1 MQEVKIKRNPKL
13 RDDTDLR
20 QTMLDKIILEKED
33 LVTINELLLAIRRL
47 QKVSHDTKLQTI
59 VQVLD
64 QDKDGCIDI
73 NTALKVIELLG
84 RENVKISP
92 QQMADITKLLEA
104 EQKVEEDIQKTKQ
117 EKRAAEELQELKE
130 KSSSSPDKP

>member
-1 MQEVKIKRNPKL
+1 M
-13 RDDTDLR
+13 
-20 QTMLDKIILEKED
+20 
-33 LVTINELLLAIRRL
+33 
-47 QKVSHDTKLQTI
+47 
-59 VQVLD
+59 
-64 QDKDGCIDI
+64 
-73 NTALKVIELLG
+73 
-84 RENVKISP
+84 KISP

>member
-1 MQEVKIKRNPKL
+1 M
-13 RDDTDLR
+13 
-20 QTMLDKIILEKED
+20 
-33 LVTINELLLAIRRL
+33 
-47 QKVSHDTKLQTI
+47 
-59 VQVLD
+59 
-64 QDKDGCIDI
+64 
-73 NTALKVIELLG
+73 IELLG
-84 RENVKISP
+84 RENVKINP